1 MLNTPE
7 LRKRARDLGLTITTP
22 RSRTKRST
30 KRSRR
35 YKTNAELMTE
45 ILQTPPKIRA
55 VRQNIKLKQLQNI
68 IREGNKQMPKSN
80 TNKRNNNYNKKRANI
95 LQE

>member
-1 MLNTPE
+1 
-7 LRKRARDLGLTITTP
+7 
-22 RSRTKRST
+22 
-30 KRSRR
+30 
-35 YKTNAELMTE
+35 MTE

-55 VRQNIKLKQLQNI
+55 ARQNIKLKQLQNI

-80 TNKRNNNYNKKRANI
+80 TNKRNDNYNKKRANI

>member
-22 RSRTKRST
+22 RSRTKRS
-30 KRSRR
+30 RR

-55 VRQNIKLKQLQNI
+55 ARQNIKLKQLQNI

-80 TNKRNNNYNKKRANI
+80 TNKRNDNYNKKRANI